1 MIYFIVN
8 KQSRT
13 GKGALIWREI
23 RTILKEKGISYKS
36 FYTEYKGH
44 ATKLAK
50 NLSSNL
56 KEEIK
61 LVVVGGDGTVN
72 EVINGIVDFEKVCFG
87 IIPTGSGNDFARG
100 LGIKGD
106 IRQHVERIISG
117 KQIERI
123 DLGCVSYGDNKSR
136 YYGISSG
143 IGMDAIV
150 CKKALNSKLK
160 TFLNRFH
167 IGKLTYLILTI
178 QTLFSM
184 ETAKVKVRFDN
195 KTIKSFNRLI
205 FCAAMNFRA
214 EGGGVP
220 MAPRAD
226 AKDGKLSLCFAHG
239 IPKWKTFFMLPLL
252 VLAKHEKLS
261 CFYITECKT
270 CEIKLSKPVV
280 AHADGEYLGDVS
292 SIFYECLPGKLKII
306 IQ

>member
-23 RTILKEKGISYKS
+23 SSILKEKKVTYKAFS
-36 FYTEYKGH
+36 TEYKGH

-50 NLSSNL
+50 MISSNL
-56 KEEIK
+56 KDEIK
-61 LVVVGGDGTVN
+61 LVAVGGDGTIN
-72 EVINGIVDFEKVCFG
+72 EVINGIDDFEKVCFG
-87 IIPTGSGNDFARG
+87 VIPTGSGNDFARG
-100 LGIKGD
+100 LNLRGD
-106 IRQHVERIISG
+106 IRQYVERIISCE
-117 KQIERI
+117 QVERI
-123 DLGCVSYGDNKSR
+123 DLGRVCYGNNKSR
-136 YYGISSG
+136 YYAISSG

-160 TFLNRFH
+160 TFLNKIH
-167 IGKLTYLILTI
+167 LGKLTYLILTI

-184 ETAKVKVRFDN
+184 ETVKVKIRFDN
-195 KTIKSFNRLI
+195 EKIKGFKKLI
-205 FCAAMNFRA
+205 FCATMNFKA

-226 AKDGKLSLCFAHG
+226 SQDGKLSVCLAHG
-239 IPKWKTFFMLPLL
+239 IPKWETFFMLPLL

-261 CFYITECKT
+261 CFYNVDCQA

-280 AHADGEYLGDVS
+280 VHADGEYLGDVS
-292 SIFYECLPGKLKII
+292 SIFYECMPGKLRII